1 MSELHQSGLHPDA
14 DQLNAFVE
22 HALPPHER
30 ERTLAHLAGCPACR
44 SIVSLSLP
52 PAAEVARPQAEPV
65 RRPWFLGWNLG
76 WNLAWP
82 VAVAFA
88 ALVPLIL
95 YVHRTETAR
104 SRAAATEIAESQPA
118 AAPLAPPASA
128 PMLADK
134 TP

>member
-44 SIVSLSLP
+44 AVVSLSLP
-52 PAAEVARPQAEPV
+52 PTAEAAHPHAEPV
-65 RRPWFLGWNLG
+65 HRRWFSLR
-76 WNLAWP
+76 NLAWP

-88 ALVPLIL
+88 ALVPLVL

-104 SRAAATEIAESQPA
+104 SHAAAPTEIA
-118 AAPLAPPASA
+118 
-128 PMLADK
+128 
-134 TP
+134 

>member
-1 MSELHQSGLHPDA
+1 MSDLHQSGLHPDA

-44 SIVSLSLP
+44 AVVSLSLP
-52 PAAEVARPQAEPV
+52 PAAEAAHPHAAPV
-65 RRPWFLGWNLG
+65 RRPWFLG

-88 ALVPLIL
+88 ALVPLVL
-95 YVHRTETAR
+95 YVHRTSTTPKPDAP
-104 SRAAATEIAESQPA
+104 TEMA
-118 AAPLAPPASA
+118 
-128 PMLADK
+128 K
-134 TP
+134 